1 MPVPFDSQKIYY
13 RTPFGAVEE
22 GTTIHLR
29 ILLPR
34 DLHTQRADLAVKY
47 DYDYNWEYF
56 GFFWCGTFDDATE
69 IWEADFTPNK
79 IGLYWYGFKLQQ
91 NTVSD
96 ILYRLIRI
104 ISAP

>member
-47 DYDYNWEYF
+47 DYDYNN
-56 GFFWCGTFDDATE
+56 G
-69 IWEADFTPNK
+69 
-79 IGLYWYGFKLQQ
+79 YGK
-91 NTVSD
+91 
-96 ILYRLIRI
+96 
-104 ISAP
+104 

>member
-79 IGLYWYGFKLQQ
+79 IGLALNFKQ